1 MRLQLTLATATG
13 VVALALA
20 DAVGHGVA
28 VAVVV
33 GVTVADAVVVGA
45 TVAVAVGV
53 TLCRLKRGPW
63 NDVSLVADSACVV
76 PAAAAVGDGEADA
89 DVAGA
94 AAAAVDG
101 AAAAVDGAAAAVV
114 ADAVGQAPTPAA
126 KLRLPPLLTILMPRT
141 RPTTIAMATGTA
153 SRAERLLGTYR
164 RHADR
169 CSMRIQIHLPCPL

>member
-1 MRLQLTLATATG
+1 MMLQFTLATTAG
-13 VVALALA
+13 VVAVAVALA
-20 DAVGHGVA
+20 DTVGHGVTVAVAVGATVA

-33 GVTVADAVVVGA
+33 GVTVA
-45 TVAVAVGV
+45 VAVGL

-63 NDVSLVADSACVV
+63 NAVSLVADSAWVV
-76 PAAAAVGDGEADA
+76 PAAAAVDDGEAA
-89 DVAGA
+89 AGTA
-94 AAAAVDG
+94 G
-101 AAAAVDGAAAAVV
+101 AAVV

-126 KLRLPPLLTILMPRT
+126 RLRLPPLLTILTPRT

>member
-89 DVAGA
+89 DVDGA
-94 AAAAVDG
+94 AAVEG
-101 AAAAVDGAAAAVV
+101 AAAAVDGAAAAAVV
-114 ADAVGQAPTPAA
+114 DAVGQAPTPAA
-126 KLRLPPLLTILMPRT
+126 RLRLPPLLTILMPRT

>member
-89 DVAGA
+89 DVDGA
-94 AAAAVDG
+94 